1 MTKSIS
7 FGELDFKIVA
17 SMNEARG
24 KQEPET
30 PFQICILGDFSG
42 RENRAIY
49 NPAST
54 RTEGRPIEVDRDN
67 IETVMEK
74 LGVEL
79 HIALA
84 GSLHPPVPIQF
95 KELDDFHP
103 DQLYSR
109 LEVFKVLR
117 ATRKR
122 LNDPREF
129 EMAKKEIRGWADTGM
144 TSEDREQ
151 GAEKFTAPPAPSQ
164 PLADGILNRIIEASD
179 GQIPDAG
186 TLADPSGWNAFL
198 HKIVAP
204 YLVPG
209 PDPRQEMLVAAVDAS
224 ISTLMKIIL
233 HDPDF
238 QALEAAWQAL
248 RFLLYRA
255 ETGEKLKIYVLDLS
269 KDELTEDLHASTNL
283 QATRIYRLLVDEGR
297 GIPGGEPWAL
307 LAANYTFDK
316 TRRDIECLGRM
327 ARIAGI
333 SGAPFISAA
342 HAHFLGCESLAKT
355 PDPDAWIRPTN
366 REDDEA
372 WEALRRLAEAPYLGL
387 ALPRFLLRLPYG
399 ADTEPVDS
407 FDFEE
412 MGGTSVHEKYLWGN
426 PVCACV
432 LLLAQAFSHNG
443 WGLRPGMIQE
453 IEGLPL
459 HVYKEETETK
469 TKPCAEVVLTE
480 RAMEEILGG
489 GLMPLLSFKDQD
501 RIRLARFQ
509 SVSDPAKSLAGQWH
523 D

>member
-1 MTKSIS
+1 MRKSIS

-24 KQEPET
+24 KQDSET

-42 RENRAIY
+42 RRNRAIY
-49 NPAST
+49 NLAST
-54 RTEGRPIEVDRDN
+54 ITEGRPIEVDRDN
-67 IETVMEK
+67 IETVMKK
-74 LGVEL
+74 LGVDL
-79 HIALA
+79 HIPLA
-84 GSLHPPVPIQF
+84 GIAHPPVPIQF

-109 LEVFKVLR
+109 LDVFKVLKD
-117 ATRKR
+117 TRKR

-129 EMAKKEIRGWADTGM
+129 EMAKKEIRGWVKIGTA
-144 TSEDREQ
+144 SEDTEQ
-151 GAEKFTAPPAPSQ
+151 GAEKLAAPPAPSQ
-164 PLADGILNRIIEASD
+164 TPDDGILDRILEASN
-179 GQIPDAG
+179 GRIPDAE

-209 PDPRQEMLVAAVDAS
+209 PDPHQEMLVAAVDVS
-224 ISTLMKIIL
+224 ISTLMKTIL

-238 QALEAAWQAL
+238 QALEAAWRAL

-269 KDELTEDLHASTNL
+269 KDELTEDLHTSDNL
-283 QATRIYRLLVDEGR
+283 QASKIYRLLVDQARE
-297 GIPGGEPWAL
+297 IPGGEPWGL
-307 LAANYTFDK
+307 LAGNYTFDK

-333 SGAPFISAA
+333 AGAPFVSAA
-342 HAHFLGCESLAKT
+342 HVHFLGCESLAET
-355 PDPDAWIRPTN
+355 PDPDAWIRPTDK
-366 REDDEA
+366 EDNAA

-399 ADTEPVDS
+399 AETEPVDS

-412 MGGTSVHEKYLWGN
+412 MGGTSAHEKYLWGN

-459 HVYKEETETK
+459 HVYKEDTETK

-480 RAMEEILGG
+480 KAVEEILSF
-489 GLMPLLSFKDQD
+489 GLMPLLSFKDRD

-509 SVSDPAKSLAGQWH
+509 SVSDPARNLAGQWH
-523 D
+523 H